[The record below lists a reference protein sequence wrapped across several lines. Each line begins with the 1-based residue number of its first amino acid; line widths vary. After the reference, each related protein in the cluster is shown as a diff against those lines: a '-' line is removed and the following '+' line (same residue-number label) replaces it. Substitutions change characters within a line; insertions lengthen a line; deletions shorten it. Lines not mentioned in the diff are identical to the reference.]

1 MTLIQATPGVDGN
14 ADDGCQI
21 DLTDDLHQTSK
32 DKKKDGL
39 WVESANRECC
49 SKGFGALVVEMISAR
64 LFSERSLFVERMF
77 EKPKA

>member
-1 MTLIQATPGVDGN
+1 MLVITWVDELN
-14 ADDGCQI
+14 EER
-21 DLTDDLHQTSK
+21 

-64 LFSERSLFVERMF
+64 LLSERSLFIEHMF